1 MLSCGTALA
10 GYFDD
15 LQHPMTVVV
24 VRASDKRCEP
34 NCPQWIAAEG
44 KIDASAVEKFRKL
57 LANIGGGRYPI
68 LIDSTGGDFDA
79 AIEIARLIQSNSL
92 MVAVSTTGYVGCTPT
107 KEFCSNP
114 QPADVAYKG
123 FPIFQGYCGGACVLV
138 LAAGKVRAAG
148 SAMAVV
154 VEYGNSINLGGPAQ
168 AAVEDADQ
176 VFHLS
181 GVSSDLLKMIFA
193 TKGADRNNLSPEE
206 LTSFNLI
213 NTQLW
218 AGEIVSSEQC
228 RLSQPPP
235 HCVKSQ

>member
-1 MLSCGTALA
+1 MLFCGSALA

-114 QPADVAYKG
+114 HPADAAYKG
-123 FPIFQGYCGGACVLV
+123 FPIFQGYCGGACVVV

-154 VEYGNSINLGGPAQ
+154 VEHGNSINLGGPARCGRGSRPSFSF
-168 AAVEDADQ
+168 VGSEFRSIEDDIRDNRRRPKQPFSRRAHLFQFDQ
-176 VFHLS
+176 HTVV
-181 GVSSDLLKMIFA
+181 G
-193 TKGADRNNLSPEE
+193 R
-206 LTSFNLI
+206 
-213 NTQLW
+213 
-218 AGEIVSSEQC
+218 
-228 RLSQPPP
+228 
-235 HCVKSQ
+235 